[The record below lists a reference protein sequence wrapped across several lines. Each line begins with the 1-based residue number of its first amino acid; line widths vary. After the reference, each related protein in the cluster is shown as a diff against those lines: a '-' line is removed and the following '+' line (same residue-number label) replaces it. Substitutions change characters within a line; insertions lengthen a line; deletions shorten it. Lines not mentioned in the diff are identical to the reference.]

1 MIGVNK
7 VILIGHVAKN
17 PDVVAFPQNKNNG
30 VAGVVKKA
38 SFPVITNEYRRGRE
52 GERVEHS
59 ERHNVV
65 CWYSLADIAEKIL
78 KKGSL
83 VYVEGKL
90 QTRSWE
96 DKEGIKH
103 YITEVIADSF
113 NVLLNRNRPDEA
125 PGREPDPLSAILN
138 DETEPLG
145 DLPF

>member
-7 VILIGHVAKN
+7 VILVGNLAKN

-30 VAGVVKKA
+30 TAGVVKKA
-38 SFPVITNEYRRGRE
+38 SFPVMTTEYRKNRD
-52 GERVEHS
+52 GEKTEHS

-65 CWYSLADIAEKIL
+65 CWYSLAEIAEKIL
-78 KKGSL
+78 RKGSL

-96 DKEGIKH
+96 DREGNKH
-103 YITEVIADSF
+103 YITEIIADSF
-113 NVLLNRNRPDEA
+113 NVIANRNRPEEAGA
-125 PGREPDPLSAILN
+125 PGPDPLSTILN

>member
-7 VILIGHVAKN
+7 VILIGNVAKN

-38 SFPVITNEYRRGRE
+38 SFPVITTEYRKNRD
-52 GERVEHS
+52 GERTEHS

-65 CWYSLADIAEKIL
+65 CWYSLADIAEKVL

-90 QTRSWE
+90 QTRSWD
-96 DKEGIKH
+96 DKEGNKH
-103 YITEVIADSF
+103 YITEIIADSF
-113 NVLLNRNRPDEA
+113 NVLLNRNRPEENQE
-125 PGREPDPLSAILN
+125 REHDPLSTILN
-138 DETEPLG
+138 GDTEPLG